1 MHADAPPG
9 GPSGPHGPREPR
21 RAAPAKLFLAVLPPP
36 EALADLAATLRPLRR
51 LPGGEDM
58 RWTEP
63 DGWHYTLAYLGAVPD
78 ARRPGLDERLA
89 RAARRHEPLSLRTSG
104 GGRFGDRVLW
114 AGAEGDL
121 RALSALADSVRAAA
135 RRAGTPAD
143 EEHAFR
149 AHLTLAR
156 ARKHA
161 AVDLRPHAAALAGH
175 RGPQWSADTL
185 SLVASN
191 PPAPGVPGAQPH
203 YASVASWP
211 LGRPPADPP
220 GHGAPEGAG

>member
-1 MHADAPPG
+1 
-9 GPSGPHGPREPR
+9 
-21 RAAPAKLFLAVLPPP
+21 VLPPP

-51 LPGGEDM
+51 LPGGEDL

-78 ARRPGLDERLA
+78 ARRSGLDERLA

-161 AVDLRPHAAALAGH
+161 AVDRARTPPRWPATAA
-175 RGPQWSADTL
+175 RSGPRTPSAWSRATRR
-185 SLVASN
+185 
-191 PPAPGVPGAQPH
+191 PPASPARSRTTPPSPPGRWA
-203 YASVASWP
+203 
-211 LGRPPADPP
+211 GRPPTRP
-220 GHGAPEGAG
+220 GTARRKAPVNLEGWTPRPAPA

>member
-1 MHADAPPG
+1 MTRADTPPG
-9 GPSGPHGPREPR
+9 GPHEPR
-21 RAAPAKLFLAVLPPP
+21 PAARAKLFLAVLPPP
-36 EALADLAATLRPLRR
+36 AAVADLAAALGPLHR
-51 LPGGEDM
+51 LPGDGDL

-63 DGWHYTLAYLGAVPD
+63 DGWHYTLAYLGTVPD
-78 ARRPGLDERLA
+78 DRRPDLDERLA
-89 RAARRHEPLSLRTSG
+89 RAARRHEPLALRTAG

-114 AGAEGDL
+114 TGAEGDL

-143 EEHAFR
+143 EQQAFR

-156 ARKHA
+156 TRKHA
-161 AVDLRPHAAALAGH
+161 AVDLRPHAAALADH
-175 RGPQWSADTL
+175 RGPRWSADAL
-185 SLVASN
+185 CLVASN

-203 YASVASWP
+203 YTAVASWP

-220 GHGAPEGAG
+220 GGRATEAAG

>member
-1 MHADAPPG
+1 MTRADNPPD
-9 GPSGPHGPREPR
+9 GPHGPHQPR
-21 RAAPAKLFLAVLPPP
+21 PAARVKLFLAVLPAP
-36 EALADLAATLRPLRR
+36 EAIADLAAALGSLHR
-51 LPGGEDM
+51 LPGDGDL

-63 DGWHYTLAYLGAVPD
+63 DGWHYTLAYLGTVPD
-78 ARRPGLDERLA
+78 ARRPDLDERLA
-89 RAARRHEPLSLRTSG
+89 RAARRHDPLALRTAG

-121 RALSALADSVRAAA
+121 PALSALADSVRAAA

-156 ARKHA
+156 TRKHA
-161 AVDLRPHAAALAGH
+161 AVDLRPHAAVLAGH
-175 RGPQWSADTL
+175 RGPQWSADSL
-185 SLVASN
+185 SMVASN

-203 YASVASWP
+203 YTTVASWA
-211 LGRPPADPP
+211 LGRPATEPP
-220 GHGAPEGAG
+220 GDRAPEAAG